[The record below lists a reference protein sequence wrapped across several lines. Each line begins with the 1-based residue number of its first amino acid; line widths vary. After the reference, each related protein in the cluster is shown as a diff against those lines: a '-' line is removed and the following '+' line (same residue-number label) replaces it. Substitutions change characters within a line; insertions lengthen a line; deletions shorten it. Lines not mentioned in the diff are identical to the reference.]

1 MNANVVQMDLNVL
14 ERMLLDENAKPM
26 NLTFSLLE
34 DITNGFSLDHQIGSG
49 GFAMVYKVPR
59 LY

>member
-1 MNANVVQMDLNVL
+1 MDLNVL

-26 NLTFSLLE
+26 NLTLSLLK
-34 DITNGFSLDHQIGSG
+34 DVTNGFSLDHQIGSG